1 MMKTQIGLGV
11 LSLPLVFSLLGMVPG
26 AICLCIVSGLNGW
39 SNYMVGNFKL
49 RHPEVYGIADVGG
62 LLLGRAGRE
71 FFGLAFCLCKCLVAR
86 YENRGIKLS

>member
-1 MMKTQIGLGV
+1 MKTQIGLGV
-11 LSLPLVFSLLGMVPG
+11 LSLPLIFNLLGMVPG
-26 AICLCIVSGLNGW
+26 AICLCIVSVLNGW

-71 FFGLAFCLCKCLVAR
+71 FFGVAFCLCECLVVQHGH
-86 YENRGIKLS
+86 RGIDLS